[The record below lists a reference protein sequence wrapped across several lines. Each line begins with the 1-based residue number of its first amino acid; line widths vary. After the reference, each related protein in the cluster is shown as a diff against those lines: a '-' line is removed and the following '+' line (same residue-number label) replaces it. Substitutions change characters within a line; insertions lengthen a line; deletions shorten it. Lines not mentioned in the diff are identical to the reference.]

1 MKLKFP
7 LPSVLITCP
16 LLPSDEGNKSPFKSN
31 LPLPLASN
39 SRFSFDL
46 VVEILLSAI
55 VIASLEI
62 FPVTATFAVGLKVPV
77 VVNVP
82 ATANVCPLGTVI
94 VLPVEPFNVS
104 TFNVLIYYFS

>member
-16 LLPSDEGNKSPFKSN
+16 LLPSDEGNNNPFKST
-31 LPLPLASN
+31 LPAPLASN
-39 SRFSFDL
+39 IKLSF
-46 VVEILLSAI
+46 VRIVEILLSTI
-55 VIASLEI
+55 EIASLEI
-62 FPVTATFAVGLKVPV
+62 LPLTVMSAVGLKVPV

-82 ATANVCPLGTVI
+82 ATAKVCPLGTVI